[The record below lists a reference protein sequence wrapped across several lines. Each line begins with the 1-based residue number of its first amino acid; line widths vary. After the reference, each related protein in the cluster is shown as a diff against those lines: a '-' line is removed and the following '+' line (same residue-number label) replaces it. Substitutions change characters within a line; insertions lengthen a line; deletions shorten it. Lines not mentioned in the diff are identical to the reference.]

1 VRSPAG
7 NELRNLAPLSA
18 FSHTCP
24 FYSLR
29 AGSVAIVLGSR
40 SVRIV
45 LLVVLTALLAPIA
58 ASADSTQQVTFE
70 APRDLRNPATRE
82 QAFADLQSLGVKA
95 LRVVLYW
102 RDVAPDASS
111 RIRPHVDLTDSDAY
125 DWSTYAPIL
134 DGAKQRGWPVTL
146 TVSGPVPTWA
156 TNGARDAYTRPNP
169 TQFRA
174 FMTAV
179 SRRFG
184 DEVARYSIWNEPNL
198 PEFLR
203 PQYDS
208 RKQPVSPGIYRGLYI
223 AGVQGLADAGDKKPV
238 LIGETAPN
246 GKVPTVMTSRARVA
260 PLTFLRGVLCLNK
273 NYKKVGKCAKLRI
286 DGYAHHAYAQKAGPL
301 DRPKDPNLV
310 TIGVISRLTQALDR
324 AAKAG
329 VIARRLPVYITEFG
343 VQSYPDKV
351 VGVPLLQQ
359 NEYRAIAERMAYYN
373 SRIVAFSQY
382 LLTDDPPTGP
392 PGPNCCG
399 GFESGLRT
407 AKGVD
412 KPSFDGFRLPLVVRR
427 SGKKVSI
434 WGLVRPAI
442 GATTVKI
449 ERRTGSGAWRS
460 LGTVRTNGRGA
471 FTLGGRDLRR
481 ATWRVS
487 WTDPDGTVFR
497 SPPVR
502 AYTWR

>member
-1 VRSPAG
+1 M
-7 NELRNLAPLSA
+7 
-18 FSHTCP
+18 CP
-24 FYSLR
+24 SYTPR
-29 AGSVAIVLGSR
+29 AGSVAVVLGLR
-40 SVRIV
+40 PVRIA
-45 LLVVLTALLAPIA
+45 LLVALAALLAPLLAPVA
-58 ASADSTQQVTFE
+58 APASRSEQVTFE
-70 APRDLRNPATRE
+70 APRDLRDPATRE
-82 QAFADLQSLGVKA
+82 RAFADLQSLGVKA

-111 RIRPHVDLTDSDAY
+111 RIRPHVDLTDPDVY
-125 DWSTYAPIL
+125 DWSAYAPTL
-134 DGAKQRGWPVTL
+134 DGARERGWPVTL

-156 TNGARDAYTRPNP
+156 TNGARDAYTRPSP

-184 DEVARYSIWNEPNL
+184 DQVARYSIWNEPNL

-208 RKQPVSPGIYRGLYI
+208 RKRPVSPGIYRGLYI
-223 AGVQGLADAGDKKPV
+223 AGVQGLADAGDPKPV

-246 GKVPTVMTSRARVA
+246 GKVPSVMTSRARVA

-273 NYKKVGKCAKLRI
+273 HYKRSGRCAKLRI
-286 DGYAHHAYAQKAGPL
+286 DGYAHHAYAQKSGPL

-310 TIGVISRLTQALDR
+310 TIRVISRLTKALDR

-329 VIARRLPVYITEFG
+329 VVAKRLPVYVTEFG

-351 VGVPLLQQ
+351 AGVQPLRQ
-359 NEYRAIAERMAYYN
+359 NEYRAIAEKISYYN
-373 SRIVAFSQY
+373 PRIVAFSQY
-382 LLTDDPPTGP
+382 LLTDDRPTGR
-392 PGPNCCG
+392 PGRDCCG

-407 AKGVD
+407 AKGVN

-427 SGKKVSI
+427 SGRKVSI
-434 WGLVRPAI
+434 WGLVRPAT
-442 GATTVKI
+442 GRTTVKI
-449 ERRTGSGAWRS
+449 ERRIGRGTWRS
-460 LGTVRTNGRGA
+460 LGRVRTNGRGA
-471 FTLGGRDLRR
+471 FTLRGRDLRR

-487 WTDPDGTVFR
+487 WTAPDGVAFR

>member
-1 VRSPAG
+1 M
-7 NELRNLAPLSA
+7 
-18 FSHTCP
+18 CP
-24 FYSLR
+24 SYSLR
-29 AGSVAIVLGSR
+29 VGSVATVLGLVPR

-45 LLVVLTALLAPIA
+45 LFVVLAALLAPLLPPA
-58 ASADSTQQVTFE
+58 VASASQSEQVTFE
-70 APRDLRNPATRE
+70 APRDLRYAETRE
-82 QAFADLQSLGVKA
+82 RAFSDLESLGVRA

-111 RIRPHVDLTDSDAY
+111 RIRPHVDLTDPGVY

-134 DGAKQRGWPVTL
+134 DGARQRGWPVTL

-169 TQFRA
+169 AQFRA

-179 SRRFG
+179 SRRFS

-208 RKQPVSPGIYRGLYI
+208 RKQPVSPSIYRGLYI
-223 AGVQGLADAGDKKPV
+223 AGVQGLADADDKKPV

-246 GKVPTVMTSRARVA
+246 GKVPRVMTARARVA

-273 NYKKVGKCAKLRI
+273 NYKKTGHCAKLRI

-310 TIGVISRLTQALDR
+310 TIGVISRLTKALDM
-324 AAKAG
+324 AARAG
-329 VIARRLPVYITEFG
+329 VVAKRLPVYITEFG

-351 VGVPLLQQ
+351 VGVPPLQQ
-359 NEYRAIAERMAYYN
+359 NEYRAIAEKISYYN
-373 SRIVAFSQY
+373 PRIVAFSQY

-407 AKGVD
+407 AKGVN

-434 WGLVRPAI
+434 WGLARPAT

-487 WTDPDGTVFR
+487 WTAPDSTVFH